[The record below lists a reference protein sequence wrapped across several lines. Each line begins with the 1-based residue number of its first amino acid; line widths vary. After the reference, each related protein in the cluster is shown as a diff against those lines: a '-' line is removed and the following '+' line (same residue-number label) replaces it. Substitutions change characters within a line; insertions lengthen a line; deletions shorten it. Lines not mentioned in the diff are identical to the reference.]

1 MYSQNLN
8 RSARSMQRRRRMPDN
23 CCNSWTRAARAFNV
37 NGMRLRRLMRRGL
50 KRCARLAECEAQRN
64 TAQTQLGQARNAAL
78 QADQAL
84 HAARE
89 GVQKES
95 ALLNQFTTRIEA
107 LQQVQRNIQSGGA
120 LAPWLK
126 RHNLAARA
134 RLWQKLRIEAGWETA
149 LEAVLRERLGAFE
162 GLDLKT
168 LAAFAA
174 SAPPAR
180 LAFYAPLSRD
190 PFPSGPLAG
199 FQPLIEK
206 VQADDPAVRA
216 ALTEALHHVLSAE
229 DFERAWSARSQLP
242 AGGVFVMPAG
252 HQISRAGVQL
262 YAAESEQAGVLAR
275 AQAIE
280 RLEPPARAQR
290 GRVAAASTRAA
301 GAEAAQQA
309 ARRAL
314 ADLSAQYE
322 KAVARA
328 HALQLETQQ
337 CAQAHQSAAK
347 RRAHLDEELLELDAH
362 ISAQRARIDEYAAHL
377 EQADGQLA
385 QLKKR

>member
-50 KRCARLAECEAQRN
+50 KRCARAW
-64 TAQTQLGQARNAAL
+64 
-78 QADQAL
+78 L
-84 HAARE
+84 HAKRE

-168 LAAFAA
+168 LAAF
-174 SAPPAR
+174 
-180 LAFYAPLSRD
+180 
-190 PFPSGPLAG
+190 
-199 FQPLIEK
+199 
-206 VQADDPAVRA
+206 
-216 ALTEALHHVLSAE
+216 
-229 DFERAWSARSQLP
+229 
-242 AGGVFVMPAG
+242 
-252 HQISRAGVQL
+252 
-262 YAAESEQAGVLAR
+262 
-275 AQAIE
+275 
-280 RLEPPARAQR
+280 
-290 GRVAAASTRAA
+290 
-301 GAEAAQQA
+301 
-309 ARRAL
+309 
-314 ADLSAQYE
+314 
-322 KAVARA
+322 
-328 HALQLETQQ
+328 
-337 CAQAHQSAAK
+337 
-347 RRAHLDEELLELDAH
+347 
-362 ISAQRARIDEYAAHL
+362 
-377 EQADGQLA
+377 
-385 QLKKR
+385 